1 MTSNYQHF
9 HSVTRH
15 GLVAPSH
22 HIAYQPK
29 GSENRPLVLCTSESL
44 DSVTEGGN
52 GAALNSRAK
61 SKSLPSFLG
70 FLLASLSMKT
80 TSVDG
85 SIIRDD
91 GNSSNLTSSSVN
103 NSMAFFEFLACSV
116 LEICTDKGIKE
127 SRECGEA
134 WPDHSGAKPP
144 PILLQ

>member
-52 GAALNSRAK
+52 GAALDSRAK
-61 SKSLPSFLG
+61 PKSLPSFLG

-85 SIIRDD
+85 SIIR
-91 GNSSNLTSSSVN
+91 
-103 NSMAFFEFLACSV
+103 
-116 LEICTDKGIKE
+116 
-127 SRECGEA
+127 
-134 WPDHSGAKPP
+134 
-144 PILLQ
+144 